1 MRYLTLAEVVELH
14 RRLLEVTGGA
24 PGVRDLGALESAV
37 AQPRATF
44 EGADLYPTLLEK
56 AAALCFSLV
65 QDHPFVDGNKRV
77 GHAAMETLLVLNG
90 AEINATTAEQEQL
103 MLDLAA
109 GRIGRSQ
116 LTDWLGQHLRPLP

>member
-1 MRYLTLAEVVELH
+1 
-14 RRLLEVTGGA
+14 
-24 PGVRDLGALESAV
+24 
-37 AQPRATF
+37 
-44 EGADLYPTLLEK
+44 
-56 AAALCFSLV
+56 
-65 QDHPFVDGNKRV
+65 VDGNKRV

>member
-14 RRLLEVTGGA
+14 RRLLEMTGGA
-24 PGVRDLGALESAV
+24 AGVRDLGALESAV

-77 GHAAMETLLVLNG
+77 RHAAMETLLVLNG
-90 AEINATTAEQEQL
+90 AEIDATTAEQEQL
-103 MLDLAA
+103 MLELAA

-116 LTDWLGQHLRPLP
+116 LTDWLGQHLRALP